1 MIRRWNP
8 DTVAAPLGAY
18 SHLAHVPADHEL
30 VVMAGQIG
38 VLPEGGLAGED
49 VTAQTEAVYANIER
63 LLEAAGAGPRQLVKV
78 FSMVAST
85 EHLPG
90 YRAAMRE
97 VFTRWFPD
105 GDWPAHSMIVVAALA
120 KPELLVEVEALAALP
135 R

>member
-63 LLEAAGAGPRQLVKV
+63 LLAAAGAGPRQLVKV

-97 VFTRWFPD
+97 VFSRWFPD
-105 GDWPAHSMIVVAALA
+105 GDWPTHSMIVVAALA
-120 KPELLVEVEALAALP
+120 KPELLVEVEALAAVP